1 MFQEGVKPGEE
12 TRMPMVPLPVP
23 SLPPTMTSCS
33 CIRISYCLRVIYL
46 LSVHLAELFKISDF
60 FLLTTVICCLAN
72 ILPLSQTNCSCSGL
86 NDRTCIWC
94 EFICW
99 WNIFS
104 TAKNSCF
111 APCKGIL
118 IPESRK
124 ILLMEHGI
132 QLKESRILLMIGI
145 QNARLSWI
153 PLHGVTC
160 YSNYNI
166 IFRASRPHMARKNE
180 RNKIVLSPS
189 SFHFFFCLETSA
201 SKEQLRV

>member
-33 CIRISYCLRVIYL
+33 CIRISYFLRVIYP
-46 LSVHLAELFKISDF
+46 LSVHLAEFFQISDF
-60 FLLTTVICCLAN
+60 FYGCHLLPCQQF
-72 ILPLSQTNCSCSGL
+72 PLSQTNHSCSGL

-94 EFICW
+94 EFLFW

-118 IPESRK
+118 IPESGK
-124 ILLMEHGI
+124 ILLMEQGI
-132 QLKESRILLMIGI
+132 HLKESRILLMIGI

-160 YSNYNI
+160 YSNYN
-166 IFRASRPHMARKNE
+166 FS
-180 RNKIVLSPS
+180 
-189 SFHFFFCLETSA
+189 C
-201 SKEQLRV
+201 

>member
-60 FLLTTVICCLAN
+60 FFLLTTVICCLAN
-72 ILPLSQTNCSCSGL
+72 ILPLSQTNRSCSGL

-118 IPESRK
+118 IPESGK
-124 ILLMEHGI
+124 ILFMELGI
-132 QLKESRILLMIGI
+132 QLKGSGIPLTIRI
-145 QNARLSWI
+145 QN
-153 PLHGVTC
+153 
-160 YSNYNI
+160 
-166 IFRASRPHMARKNE
+166 
-180 RNKIVLSPS
+180 PS
-189 SFHFFFCLETSA
+189 STDKGELP
-201 SKEQLRV
+201 

>member
-33 CIRISYCLRVIYL
+33 CIRISYFLRVIYP
-46 LSVHLAELFKISDF
+46 LSVHLAEFFHISDF
-60 FLLTTVICCLAN
+60 FLTTVICCLAN
-72 ILPLSQTNCSCSGL
+72 ILPLIQTNHSCSGL

-94 EFICW
+94 EFIWW

-118 IPESRK
+118 IPESGK
-124 ILLMEHGI
+124 ILFMELRI
-132 QLKESRILLMIGI
+132 QLKGSGIPLTIRI
-145 QNARLSWI
+145 QN
-153 PLHGVTC
+153 
-160 YSNYNI
+160 
-166 IFRASRPHMARKNE
+166 
-180 RNKIVLSPS
+180 PS
-189 SFHFFFCLETSA
+189 STDKGELP
-201 SKEQLRV
+201 